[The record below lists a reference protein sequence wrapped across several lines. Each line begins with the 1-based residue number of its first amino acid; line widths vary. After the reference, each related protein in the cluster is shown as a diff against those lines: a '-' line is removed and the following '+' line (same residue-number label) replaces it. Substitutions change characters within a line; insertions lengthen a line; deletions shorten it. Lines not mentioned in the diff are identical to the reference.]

1 LWHAQSFANH
11 STDSVTHTCSALSN
25 VTLGAQAAGMAVD
38 AGAEPMEGVE
48 TAKAAAGTDGA
59 GIPDDALSAIMA
71 KAQEYVAA
79 AQEGCTRLLRGKMIA
94 LACSGTLSCGRGS
107 HRSSKMLTRV

>member
-1 LWHAQSFANH
+1 
-11 STDSVTHTCSALSN
+11 
-25 VTLGAQAAGMAVD
+25 MAVD

-48 TAKAAAGTDGA
+48 TAKAAAGADGA

-94 LACSGTLSCGRGS
+94 LALVARYHAVEEVIGARKC
-107 HRSSKMLTRV
+107 